1 MPTHG
6 WFTRLGR
13 SGRPVAMVAVG
24 SAMLMACSRPADVQV
39 RTASA
44 VRPPARSA
52 PVTIFQG
59 EVASVDAG
67 AGAFVVAA
75 HLVWA
80 PAVQTVAEQRRVTVG
95 PSTVWPGEGGGLST
109 LPVGAEVQ
117 VKAEPAA
124 GGTWL
129 ALEVQPVDVD

>member
-1 MPTHG
+1 MRTHG

-13 SGRPVAMVAVG
+13 WGRPVVMAAAG
-24 SAMLMACSRPADVQV
+24 SALLLACSRPADVRI

-44 VRPPARSA
+44 GPPPPPSA

-59 EVASVDAG
+59 EVASVDVG

-80 PAVQTVAEQRRVTVG
+80 PAVQTVAEQREVTVG
-95 PSTVWPGEGGGLST
+95 PSTVWPGDGADLST
-109 LPVGAEVQ
+109 LPVGTEVQ
-117 VKAEPAA
+117 VKAAPGA